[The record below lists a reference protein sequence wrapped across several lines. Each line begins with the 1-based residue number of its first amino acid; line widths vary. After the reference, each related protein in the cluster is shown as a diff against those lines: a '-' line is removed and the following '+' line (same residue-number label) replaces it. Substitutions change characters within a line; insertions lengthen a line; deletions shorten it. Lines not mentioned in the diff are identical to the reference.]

1 MEPLVEQANASI
13 DTVSEM
19 IQGFF
24 ALVPQILIALIV
36 FIVIMVLA
44 GFVKNITTKI
54 ITTRANQSVGVAIG
68 RIAHMAIIFAGL
80 LVAVA
85 IIAPSVGAAELIQI
99 LGVGSVAIGFA
110 FRDILQNFLAGLIIL
125 LRQPFKSGDW
135 IKANG
140 YEGIV
145 REIST
150 RSTWIRTFDGQDVS
164 IPNGEVFTNAFTI
177 VTRDPIMRTDYQF
190 GIAYDADID
199 QAKRTILNAIKSID
213 AVSTDPQPDI
223 GVWEFADSSINLRA
237 RWWTTTDD
245 FYTARMAVL
254 EAVKKA
260 MDKAEI
266 EIPFPHRQLLV
277 QDELIESLND
287 NNKQAANTS
296 AVNQ

>member
-1 MEPLVEQANASI
+1 MEPLVEQANTSI

-24 ALVPQILIALIV
+24 AMVPQIIIALFV
-36 FIVIMVLA
+36 FIVILVIA
-44 GFVKNITTKI
+44 GFVKQITTKI
-54 ITTRANQSVGVAIG
+54 VASRANRSVGLALG

-125 LRQPFKSGDW
+125 LRQPFRAGDW
-135 IKANG
+135 IKAEG

-190 GIAYDADID
+190 GISYDADID
-199 QAKRTILNAIKSID
+199 HAKATILEAIKSIE
-213 AVSTDPQPDI
+213 AVSTDPEPDI
-223 GVWEFADSSINLRA
+223 GVWDFADSSVNLRA

-245 FYTARMAVL
+245 FYAARMAVL

-266 EIPFPHRQLLV
+266 EIPYPHRQIMV

-287 NNKQAANTS
+287 NQKSAAN
-296 AVNQ
+296 A

>member
-19 IQGFF
+19 VQGFF
-24 ALVPQILIALIV
+24 AMVPQILIALIV
-36 FIVIMVLA
+36 FILIMILA
-44 GFVKNITTKI
+44 GFIRK
-54 ITTRANQSVGVAIG
+54 ITTRIIASRANRSVGVALG
-68 RIAHMAIIFAGL
+68 RIAYMAVVFAGL

-125 LRQPFKSGDW
+125 LRQPFKAGDW
-135 IKANG
+135 IKASR

-199 QAKRTILNAIKSID
+199 HAKETILGAIKSVE
-213 AVSTDPQPDI
+213 AVSSDPQPDI

-237 RWWTTTDD
+237 RWWTSTDD
-245 FYTARMAVL
+245 FYDARMNVL

-260 MDKAEI
+260 MDGADI
-266 EIPFPHRQLLV
+266 EIPFPHRQILV
-277 QDELIESLND
+277 QDEVVESLN
-287 NNKQAANTS
+287 NNKKSAAS
-296 AVNQ
+296 A

>member
-1 MEPLVEQANASI
+1 MEPLVEQANTSI

-24 ALVPQILIALIV
+24 AMVPQILIALFV
-36 FIVIMVLA
+36 FIVILVIA
-44 GFVKNITTKI
+44 GFVKQITTKI
-54 ITTRANQSVGVAIG
+54 VASRANRSVGLALG

-125 LRQPFKSGDW
+125 LRQPFRAGDW
-135 IKANG
+135 IKAEG

-190 GIAYDADID
+190 GISYDADID
-199 QAKRTILNAIKSID
+199 HAKATILEAIKSIE
-213 AVSTDPQPDI
+213 AVSTDPEPDI
-223 GVWEFADSSINLRA
+223 GVWDFADSSVNLRA

-245 FYTARMAVL
+245 FYAARMAVL

-266 EIPFPHRQLLV
+266 EIPYPHRQIMV

-287 NNKQAANTS
+287 NQKSAAN
-296 AVNQ
+296 A

>member
-1 MEPLVEQANASI
+1 MEPLVEQANTSI

-24 ALVPQILIALIV
+24 AMVPQILIALFV
-36 FIVIMVLA
+36 FIVILVIA
-44 GFVKNITTKI
+44 GFVKQITTKI
-54 ITTRANQSVGVAIG
+54 VASRANRSVGLALG

-125 LRQPFKSGDW
+125 LRQPFRAGDW
-135 IKANG
+135 IKAEG

-190 GIAYDADID
+190 GISYDADID
-199 QAKRTILNAIKSID
+199 HAKATILDAIKSIE
-213 AVSTDPQPDI
+213 AVSTDPEPDI
-223 GVWEFADSSINLRA
+223 GVWDFADSSVNLRA

-245 FYTARMAVL
+245 FYAARMAVL

-266 EIPFPHRQLLV
+266 EIPYPHRQIMV

-287 NNKQAANTS
+287 NQKSAAN
-296 AVNQ
+296 A

>member
-24 ALVPQILIALIV
+24 AMVPQILIALIV
-36 FIVIMVLA
+36 FILIMILA
-44 GFVKNITTKI
+44 GFIRK
-54 ITTRANQSVGVAIG
+54 ITTRIIASRANRSVGVALG
-68 RIAHMAIIFAGL
+68 RIAYMAVVFAGL

-125 LRQPFKSGDW
+125 LRQPFKAGDW
-135 IKANG
+135 IKASG

-199 QAKRTILNAIKSID
+199 HAKETILGAIKSVE
-213 AVSTDPQPDI
+213 AVSSDPQPDI

-237 RWWTTTDD
+237 RWWTSTDD
-245 FYTARMAVL
+245 FYDARMNVL

-260 MDKAEI
+260 MDGADI
-266 EIPFPHRQLLV
+266 EIPFPHRQILV
-277 QDELIESLND
+277 QDEVVESLN
-287 NNKQAANTS
+287 NNKKSAAS
-296 AVNQ
+296 A

>member
-1 MEPLVEQANASI
+1 MDPLVDQATASI
-13 DTVSEM
+13 DTMSAM
-19 IQGFF
+19 IQSFF
-24 ALVPQILIALIV
+24 ALIPQIIIALTV
-36 FIVIMVLA
+36 FIIITIVG
-44 GFVKNITTKI
+44 GFIKNITTNLI
-54 ITTRANQSVGVAIG
+54 SSRANKSVGVAIG
-68 RIAHMAIIFAGL
+68 RIVHMVVIFAGL

-125 LRQPFKSGDW
+125 LRQPFTVGDW

-164 IPNGEVFTNAFTI
+164 IPNGQVFTNAFTI

-190 GIAYDADID
+190 GIGYDADID
-199 QAKRTILNAIKSID
+199 KAKDTILKAVKSVD
-213 AVSTDPQPDI
+213 AVTDDPAPDI

-245 FYTARMAVL
+245 FYAARMAVL

-260 MDKAEI
+260 MDNAQI
-266 EIPFPHRQLLV
+266 DIPYPHRQVLM

-287 NNKQAANTS
+287 NENRAAN
-296 AVNQ
+296 A